1 MRNLLNFLYRYHAFI
16 LFLLLE
22 FLCFTFI
29 IRYNNFQRV
38 RFLNSSNQVSGWI
51 YKKYQSV
58 EDFFA
63 LRKINEQLV
72 ADNANLR
79 SRLLSLQK
87 SNDTSLLPAYPDS
100 NLFYRLIPA
109 KVINNSVNKQYNY
122 ITLNKGRRHGIIPD
136 MGIVSPEGV
145 VGVVINVSENYA
157 TALSLLNSRWSVNA
171 KLAKTNHFGP
181 LYWEGV
187 NPYVAVLN
195 EIPYH
200 VKVEPNDEVITSG
213 FSTLFPEGILIGKV
227 LRVEHE
233 KGNNFQKIWVQL
245 STDFRGLRYV
255 YLIDNKGKNERDDIE
270 NMISDE

>member
-29 IRYNNFQRV
+29 VRYSNFQRV
-38 RFLNSSNQVSGWI
+38 RVLNSSNRVSGWI
-51 YKKYQSV
+51 YKNYQSV
-58 EDFFA
+58 EEFFA
-63 LRKINEQLV
+63 LRRINDQLA

-79 SRLLSLQK
+79 SSLLSLRETC
-87 SNDTSLLPAYPDS
+87 DTLLFPASRDS
-100 NLFYRLIPA
+100 NSLYSLIPA
-109 KVINNSVNKQYNY
+109 KVIHNSVNKQYNY
-122 ITLNKGRRHGIIPD
+122 ITLNKGSNHGIKPD
-136 MGIVSPEGV
+136 MGIVSPEGI
-145 VGVVINVSENYA
+145 VGVVINVSKNYA
-157 TALSLLNSRWSVNA
+157 TALSVLNSRWSVNA

-200 VKVEPNDEVITSG
+200 VEVEPNDEVITSG

-245 STDFRGLRYV
+245 STDFKGLSYV
-255 YLIDNKGKNERDDIE
+255 YLIDNKGKYERDDIE

>member
-1 MRNLLNFLYRYHAFI
+1 
-16 LFLLLE
+16 
-22 FLCFTFI
+22 
-29 IRYNNFQRV
+29 
-38 RFLNSSNQVSGWI
+38 
-51 YKKYQSV
+51 
-58 EDFFA
+58 
-63 LRKINEQLV
+63 LV